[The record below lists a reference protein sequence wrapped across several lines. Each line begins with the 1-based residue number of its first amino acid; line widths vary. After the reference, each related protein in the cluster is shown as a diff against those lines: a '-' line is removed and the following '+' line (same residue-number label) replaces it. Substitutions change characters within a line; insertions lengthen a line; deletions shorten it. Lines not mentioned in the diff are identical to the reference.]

1 MSKLINI
8 SIDVTK
14 IPREKIIAHKNGG
27 KYVSLDVWVND
38 EPDQY
43 GKDCS
48 VNISQSKEEREA
60 KDKKVYCGNGKKLFG
75 FGATPP
81 PQTQHETAKANAYQP
96 QDDSDLDTIPF

>member
-14 IPREKIIAHKNGG
+14 IQRDKIIAHKNGG

-48 VNISQSKEEREA
+48 VNISQTKEEREA
-60 KDKKVYCGNGKKLFG
+60 KDRKVYCGNGKKLFG
-75 FGATPP
+75 FGNATPP
-81 PQTQHETAKANAYQP
+81 PQTQHDTAKANAYQP
-96 QDDSDLDTIPF
+96 QEDDIDDVPF

>member
-27 KYVSLDVWVND
+27 KYASFDVWIND
-38 EPDQY
+38 EPDQF

-48 VNISQSKEEREA
+48 VNIAQSKEEREA
-60 KDKKVYCGNGKKLFG
+60 KERKVYCGNGSKRFG
-75 FGATPP
+75 FDSPP
-81 PQTQHETAKANAYQP
+81 PRQDAHNTAKANAFQP
-96 QDDSDLDTIPF
+96 QNDSDDIPF